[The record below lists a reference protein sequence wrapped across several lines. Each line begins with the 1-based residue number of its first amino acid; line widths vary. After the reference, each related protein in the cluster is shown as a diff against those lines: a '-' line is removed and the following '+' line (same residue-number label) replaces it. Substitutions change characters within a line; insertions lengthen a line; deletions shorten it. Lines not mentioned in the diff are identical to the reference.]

1 MQREYLTFLQREYLT
16 IKAEG
21 RQYLTII
28 AVGSIQILIYGE
40 VYNNKSLHLSEYIR
54 VDVGLFA

>member
-28 AVGSIQILIYGE
+28 AEGSTQILVYGE